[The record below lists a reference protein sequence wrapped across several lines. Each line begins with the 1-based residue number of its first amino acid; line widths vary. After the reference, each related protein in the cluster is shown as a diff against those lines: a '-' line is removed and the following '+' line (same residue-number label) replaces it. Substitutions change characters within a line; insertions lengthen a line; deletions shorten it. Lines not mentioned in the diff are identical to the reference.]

1 MIQVEVLKSS
11 LIELNNEIIE
21 LRASLDLEKMKADI
35 RDLDEKILEDGFWN
49 DNQKAQK
56 IVQEASSLKEKVK
69 SIEDVKTQYEDLNI
83 LLELSIE
90 EKDEASLSDVKTGIE
105 ELEKTIKALKLQTLL
120 DGEYDKNNAI
130 LSIHSGAGGL
140 DAQDWAE
147 MLMRMYVRW
156 CERRGF
162 KVNIL
167 DILSDTEGGIKS
179 VTMMIKGDYAYGYLK
194 SEKGVHRL
202 VRISPFDS
210 SGKRHTSFAS
220 IDVMPDISDDID
232 IVINPNDIRVD
243 TYRASGAGGQHIN
256 KTDSAIRLTHIP
268 TGIVVQCQ
276 NERSQHSNKATAMK
290 MLMAKLIELKELE
303 NKEKIEDLQGNYNQ
317 IAWGSQIRSY
327 VFHPYTM
334 AKDHRTNLEIGNIN
348 SVMDGDIDAFI
359 NEYLK
364 KGAVSK

>member
-1 MIQVEVLKSS
+1 
-11 LIELNNEIIE
+11 
-21 LRASLDLEKMKADI
+21 MKADI